1 MARVPGLTAYRALA
15 RRGPAQETPPL
26 MPRPDGELIWFHVG
40 DPGNMLAVQDL
51 ALRLMALRAGLN
63 VLITLPEDTGL
74 PRPAPPMR
82 GGLFQTGAPEDHPT
96 AVRAFLDH
104 WTPDTCVWVW
114 GGLRPLLVQE
124 TAARGCPMFLIDADP
139 QGLDKARSRWLP
151 DRMRALVAPF
161 AAGFARSSAGYK
173 RLLQLGMPADKVTQ
187 TPPLLAGG
195 QVLGYAETDLADLSD
210 AMKGRP
216 AWYAT
221 QLTRGEVPV
230 VLAAHKQALRLSH
243 RLLLILH
250 PQDPADI
257 EDVLVQ
263 AADRDLYTIRWDDG
277 QYPDDNTQLMISGD
291 AADRGLFY
299 RVAPIC
305 FMGTT
310 LTGAEDGCDPL
321 EPAALGSAILYG
333 PKVRHFMPSYSRL
346 ASAGAARI
354 VNDADAL
361 GTAVSRLIAPDQAA
375 TMAHAGWEVI
385 SEGAMQADKVMDL
398 VQNALDQRQRHL

>member
-1 MARVPGLTAYRALA
+1 MTRLPGLSAYRALA
-15 RRGPAQETPPL
+15 RRTKEETAPTL
-26 MPRPDGELIWFHVG
+26 SPRPEGELIWFHVG

-51 ALRLMALRAGLN
+51 ALRIAALRPDLN
-63 VLITLPEDTGL
+63 VLFTVPDDSGPSTLPL
-74 PRPAPPMR
+74 PERA
-82 GGLFQTGAPEDHPT
+82 GILQITVPEDHPV
-96 AVRAFLDH
+96 AVQRFLDH
-104 WTPDTCVWVW
+104 WQPDTCIWVW

-124 TAARGCPMFLIDADP
+124 TAARACPMYLIDADP
-139 QGLDKARSRWLP
+139 RGLEKTGNRWRPDKVRS
-151 DRMRALVAPF
+151 LVAPF
-161 AAGFARSSAGYK
+161 AASFARSASGKK
-173 RLLQLGMPADKVTQ
+173 RLLQLGLSDERVFQ

-221 QLTRGEVPV
+221 QLTRDEVPV

-243 RLLLILH
+243 RLLLVLQ
-250 PQDPADI
+250 PKDPDDADH
-257 EDVLVQ
+257 VVAQ
-263 AADRDLYTIRWDDG
+263 AADRDLTTIRWDDG
-277 QYPDDNTQLMISGD
+277 QYPDDNTPLMISAD
-291 AADRGLFY
+291 AVDRGLFY
-299 RVAPIC
+299 RVAPVC

-310 LTGAEDGCDPL
+310 LSGADGGCDPL

-333 PKVRHFMPSYSRL
+333 PKVRHFMSSYSRL

-354 VNDADAL
+354 VNDTGAL

-385 SEGAMQADKVMDL
+385 SEGALQADQVIEL
-398 VQNALDQRQRHL
+398 VQNALDQRQRVL